1 MSEKNNLE
9 KHLVIKIKSLYNT
22 WQGFAN
28 IVEQNISQI
37 EQSKKDIASK
47 LISDPDS
54 EDMLKAF
61 EAIQYEIPI
70 QMQDKRSLETE
81 FIHLY
86 SLADEFGITDQF
98 TESLNEKMQKLIS
111 DKPNTKYVLIDGK
124 LEERVKGEKD
134 KYIEEVKN
142 SPTFKTVLKLIT
154 ENLNK

>member
-1 MSEKNNLE
+1 MSEKINLE
-9 KHLVIKIKSLYNT
+9 NHLVIKIKSLYNT

-47 LISDPDS
+47 LMSDPDS

-70 QMQDKRSLETE
+70 QIQDKRILETE
-81 FIHLY
+81 LIYLY
-86 SLADEFGITDQF
+86 SLADELGITDQF
-98 TESLNEKMQKLIS
+98 TESLNEKMQKLVS
-111 DKPNTKYVLIDGK
+111 DKPNTKYILIEGK
-124 LEERVKGEKD
+124 LEERVRGEKD
-134 KYIEEVKN
+134 RYIEEVKN
-142 SPTFKTVLKLIT
+142 SPTFKTILKLIT